1 MSDSLTI
8 DLTKQQR
15 DTLLRGL
22 RFVRSSI
29 MLDMHD
35 PDPESDEKLG
45 EGLKEI
51 ASLVH
56 VLEPAPA
63 VGSPAPV

>member
-8 DLTKQQR
+8 QLTKQQR
-15 DTLLRGL
+15 ETLLRGL

-35 PDPESDEKLG
+35 PESDAKMD
-45 EGLKEI
+45 EGLKDI
-51 ASLVH
+51 ASLVD
-56 VLEPAPA
+56 VLEPSSE
-63 VGSPAPV
+63 VGSAATV

>member
-51 ASLVH
+51 ASLVD

>member
-15 DTLLRGL
+15 ETLLRGL

-35 PDPESDEKLG
+35 PDPESDAEMD
-45 EGLKEI
+45 EGLKDI
-51 ASLVH
+51 ASLVD
-56 VLEPAPA
+56 VLEPSSE
-63 VGSPAPV
+63 VGTAATV

>member
-35 PDPESDEKLG
+35 PDPESDAELG

-51 ASLVH
+51 ASLVD
-56 VLEPAPA
+56 VLEPAPV

>member
-15 DTLLRGL
+15 ETLLRGL

-35 PDPESDEKLG
+35 PESDAKMD
-45 EGLKEI
+45 EGLKDI
-51 ASLVH
+51 ASLVD
-56 VLEPAPA
+56 VLEPSSE
-63 VGSPAPV
+63 VGSAATV